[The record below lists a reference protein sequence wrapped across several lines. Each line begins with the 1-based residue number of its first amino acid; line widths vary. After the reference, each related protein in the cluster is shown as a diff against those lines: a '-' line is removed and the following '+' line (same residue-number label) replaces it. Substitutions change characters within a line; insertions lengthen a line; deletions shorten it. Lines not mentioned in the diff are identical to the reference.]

1 VHLVVGL
8 GNPGREYERS
18 RHNVGFLVADAL
30 REGAGWPDYKQK
42 FSGVWTRGELAGAP
56 GKPVVLLKPQTFMNL
71 SGDSVQPAAAFL
83 KVAPADVIVVHDELD
98 LPWKDVRLKVGG
110 GHAGNNGI
118 RSIIQRIGTPDFI
131 RVRVGIG
138 KPPPGFRG
146 GGADWVLSDF
156 DAVERAEM
164 VDVVARAIEAVRRV
178 VDVGIGPA
186 MNVVNTA
193 QPSASGSKKS

>member
-1 VHLVVGL
+1 
-8 GNPGREYERS
+8 
-18 RHNVGFLVADAL
+18 
-30 REGAGWPDYKQK
+30 
-42 FSGVWTRGELAGAP
+42 
-56 GKPVVLLKPQTFMNL
+56 
-71 SGDSVQPAAAFL
+71 
-83 KVAPADVIVVHDELD
+83 
-98 LPWKDVRLKVGG
+98 
-110 GHAGNNGI
+110 
-118 RSIIQRIGTPDFI
+118 
-131 RVRVGIG
+131 
-138 KPPPGFRG
+138 GFRG